1 MGEVV
6 AADKMEWLE
15 RLHRIAP
22 ECPRTKAA
30 LDRIQAQFPDI
41 EVYDETNADF
51 PRFEFKWIDQESPW
65 SVEELLGR
73 PASEWADQLI
83 DFERTDPSGPSP
95 QGLARTVEEAATQ
108 DAKWGT
114 ALADALIE
122 DGRLD
127 GPIWE
132 ALFRAWETD
141 IGEEHYQHVLSILSN
156 PNVYR
161 RHTRAACRVLS
172 ELVKNGGRAYA
183 PALLARANGLAEE
196 LWPYAAIDAD
206 ASDPFDWFTLA
217 INRAAGPL
225 AQFWLGSLSIGLREQ
240 QIQRGRLAEPYRTA
254 FNSLA
259 QDETPAGRMGRAVLM
274 TAFAFLLSVDEAW
287 TRAHLVPLL
296 MEAPESDDFQ
306 AVWDGLMYG
315 QLSVPTIDVLTEPFQ
330 FAATHAQ
337 GFRAPHT
344 REQFVAYLVG
354 LLIDFVDDPIDEWIP
369 RFLLNAG
376 AEDHQRFAWAIWRR
390 LGDMS
395 DADQKELWNRWL
407 RRYWENRTEGVPTPL
422 EDVEVEWMQ
431 NWLPQLHSLFAEG
444 VELASRMPSTD
455 TDPFF
460 LINGLKE
467 GDQCEREPNAVADL
481 LTGLADSESATR
493 PFFGWRELIE
503 RLMQTD
509 LTADRRQSLQELRIR
524 MGI

>member
-22 ECPRTKAA
+22 ECPHTKAA

-41 EVYDETNADF
+41 EVYDETNADL

-73 PASEWADQLI
+73 PASEWADQLT

-114 ALADALIE
+114 ALADVLIE
-122 DGRLD
+122 GGRWDAL
-127 GPIWE
+127 IWE
-132 ALFRAWETD
+132 ALFSAWETD
-141 IGEEHYQHVLSILSN
+141 LGEQHYRQVLSLLSD
-156 PNVYR
+156 PNVHG
-161 RHTRAACRVLS
+161 RHTRPACRVLA

-183 PALLARANGLAEE
+183 PTLLESANDVASEI
-196 LWPYAAIDAD
+196 WPYVAADAD
-206 ASDPFDWFTLA
+206 ACDQLDWFTLA

-240 QIQRGRLAEPYRTA
+240 RVHRGQLPEPYRTA
-254 FNSLA
+254 FTSLA
-259 QDETPAGRMGRAVLM
+259 QDETPAGRMGRAILM
-274 TAFAFLLSVDEAW
+274 TSFAFVLSMDEKW
-287 TRAHLVPLL
+287 TREHLVPLL
-296 MEAPESDDFQ
+296 TEAPESDDFQ

-315 QLSVPTIDVLTEPFQ
+315 QLTVPTIDVLTESFR
-330 FAATHAQ
+330 FAAANVQ

-369 RFLLNAG
+369 EFLPNAG
-376 AEDHQRFAWAIWRR
+376 EEDRQRFAWAIWRR

-395 DADQKELWNRWL
+395 EVEQQELWNRWL
-407 RRYWENRTEGVPTPL
+407 RRYWENRVDGVPTRL
-422 EDVEVEWMQ
+422 DDVEVEWMQ
-431 NWLPQLHSLFAEG
+431 NWLPQLHSLFGEG
-444 VELASRMPSTD
+444 VKLALRMPSTG

-460 LINGLKE
+460 LVNGLKE

-481 LTGLADSESATR
+481 LTRLADSESATR
-493 PFFGWRELIE
+493 PFFGWPELIE
-503 RLMQTD
+503 RLMQSD

-524 MGI
+524 VGI